1 MLAVIFPICFPFDFI
16 WCLDEQ
22 KFTFAYVVSCFL
34 SSSLVAHLEDCAS
47 PPTKTQPVLSIFM
60 ANKNGFLH
68 LKIFLVIKT
77 IRKSFG
83 EKYEGEDQTSE
94 QIILSSLLLSH
105 TKFYKC
111 ICLSLFPDF
120 FVWIVIGCLP
130 LPLCRTA
137 VINGRLFFFSLTQK
151 QYGWDDNF
159 LENYC
164 PRLKCFPNI
173 DAS

>member
-1 MLAVIFPICFPFDFI
+1 M
-16 WCLDEQ
+16 
-22 KFTFAYVVSCFL
+22 
-34 SSSLVAHLEDCAS
+34 AHLEDCAS

-120 FVWIVIGCLP
+120 FV
-130 LPLCRTA
+130 
-137 VINGRLFFFSLTQK
+137 
-151 QYGWDDNF
+151 
-159 LENYC
+159 
-164 PRLKCFPNI
+164 
-173 DAS
+173 